1 LTAALGAGA
10 NRRHLPAVAIPATL
24 IGVSTEPRRARIL
37 VVDDER
43 SMREFLTICLGRAG
57 HEVEAV
63 GGGAEAMARISAE
76 RFDLVITDLT
86 MPQVGGMDVLRH
98 VMRQEAPPLV
108 LMITAFAT
116 AETAIEALKLG
127 AYDYLNKPFK
137 VEEIQVVVGRALE
150 RSRLAHENR
159 RLRDELRG
167 VGTLDHMV
175 GRSLAMQ
182 RVFELVRKVAPT
194 RTNVLIR
201 GESGTG
207 KELVARALHHLSDR
221 STRPFVAV
229 NCGAIPENLMESE
242 LFGHVKGSFTGAT
255 SGREGVFTAASGG
268 TLFLDEIG
276 ELSLAMQVKLLRVL
290 QERRVRPV
298 GGDREVEVDVR
309 VVAATNRDLEAA
321 IAAGEFRNDLYFRL
335 DVVQVVLPPLRHR
348 AEDIPLLVE
357 RFFERITREFGRP
370 LRGIGPDAMDWFL
383 GHDYPGNVR
392 ELENLVER
400 AVALETGDIL
410 TAQHLPA
417 QRGRSRAAENAEFAD
432 GTVDLDQAVAD
443 LERRLIGEALRRTGG
458 VRKEAARLLH
468 ISFRSLRYRLQKL
481 GIEVGRGD
489 DEA

>member
-1 LTAALGAGA
+1 
-10 NRRHLPAVAIPATL
+10 
-24 IGVSTEPRRARIL
+24 
-37 VVDDER
+37 
-43 SMREFLTICLGRAG
+43 
-57 HEVEAV
+57 
-63 GGGAEAMARISAE
+63 
-76 RFDLVITDLT
+76 
-86 MPQVGGMDVLRH
+86 
-98 VMRQEAPPLV
+98 
-108 LMITAFAT
+108 MI
-116 AETAIEALKLG
+116 
-127 AYDYLNKPFK
+127 
-137 VEEIQVVVGRALE
+137 
-150 RSRLAHENR
+150 
-159 RLRDELRG
+159 
-167 VGTLDHMV
+167 

-221 STRPFVAV
+221 ATRAFVAV

-242 LFGHVKGSFTGAT
+242 LFGHIKGSFTGAT

-276 ELSLAMQVKLLRVL
+276 ELSLSMQVKLLRVL

-298 GGDREVEVDVR
+298 GGDREVDIDVR

-370 LRGIGPDAMDWFL
+370 LRGVGPDAMDWFL

-410 TAQHLPA
+410 TAQHLPG
-417 QRGRSRAAENAEFAD
+417 QRARSRTAEHAEFAD

-443 LERRLIGEALRRTGG
+443 LERRLIGEALRRTSG
-458 VRKEAARLLH
+458 VRKEAARLLR

-481 GIEVGRGD
+481 GIEVGHGD

>member
-1 LTAALGAGA
+1 LPLGAFG
-10 NRRHLPAVAIPATL
+10 ATL
-24 IGVSTEPRRARIL
+24 QRVSDSAKRARIL
-37 VVDDER
+37 VVDDEH
-43 SMREFLTICLGRAG
+43 SMREFLMICLGRAG
-57 HEVEAV
+57 HDVVAV
-63 GGGAEAMARISAE
+63 GGGAEAMTRIDAE
-76 RFDLVITDLT
+76 SFDLVITDLT
-86 MPQVGGMDVLRH
+86 MPQIGGLDVLRH
-98 VMRQEAPPLV
+98 AMRRDPPPLV
-108 LMITAFAT
+108 LIITAFAT

-137 VEEIQVVVGRALE
+137 VDEIQVVVGRALE

-167 VGTLDHMV
+167 VGTLDHMI
-175 GRSLAMQ
+175 GRSVAMQ

-194 RTNVLIR
+194 RTNVLVR

-207 KELVARALHHLSDR
+207 KELVARALHRLSER
-221 STRPFVAV
+221 SGGPFVAV
-229 NCGAIPENLMESE
+229 NCGAIPETLMESE

-255 SGREGVFTAASGG
+255 SGREGVFTAANGG

-276 ELSLAMQVKLLRVL
+276 ELSLSMQVKLLRVL

-298 GGDREVEVDVR
+298 GGDREVDIDVR

-348 AEDIPLLVE
+348 PEDIPLLVE
-357 RFFERITREFGRP
+357 RFFERITRELARP
-370 LRGIGPDAMDWFL
+370 LRGVGPDAMDWFL

-400 AVALETGDIL
+400 AVALETGDVL
-410 TAQHLPA
+410 SAQHLPQ
-417 QRGRSRAAENAEFAD
+417 QRPRTRPAESEEDQTTGEFN
-432 GTVDLDQAVAD
+432 VDLDQAVAD

-481 GIEVGRGD
+481 GIEVGR
-489 DEA
+489 DEAG

>member
-1 LTAALGAGA
+1 MTASRRRAAKFAGGDDPG
-10 NRRHLPAVAIPATL
+10 NTGR
-24 IGVSTEPRRARIL
+24 VSSEPRSARIL

-57 HEVEAV
+57 HDVAAV
-63 GGGAEAMARISAE
+63 GSGGEAMARMDAE
-76 RFDLVITDLT
+76 PFDLVITDLT

-98 VMRQEAPPLV
+98 AMRKEAPPLV
-108 LMITAFAT
+108 LIITAFAT

-137 VEEIQVVVGRALE
+137 VEEIQVVVARALE

-167 VGTLDHMV
+167 VGTLDHMI
-175 GRSLAMQ
+175 GRSPAMQ

-207 KELVARALHHLSDR
+207 KELVARALHNLSER
-221 STRPFVAV
+221 AKKPFVAV

-242 LFGHVKGSFTGAT
+242 FFGHVKGSFTGAT
-255 SGREGVFTAASGG
+255 SGREGVFQTASGG

-290 QERRVRPV
+290 QERKLRPV
-298 GGDREVEVDVR
+298 GGDRELEVDVR

-321 IAAGEFRNDLYFRL
+321 IAAGEFRSDLYFRL

-348 AEDIPLLVE
+348 VEDIPLLVE
-357 RFFERITREFGRP
+357 RFFERITREFNRP
-370 LRGIGPDAMDWFL
+370 LRGVGPAAMDWFL
-383 GHDYPGNVR
+383 GYEYPGNVR

-400 AVALETGDIL
+400 AVALETGDVL
-410 TAQHLPA
+410 GAQHLPV
-417 QRGRSRAAENAEFAD
+417 RRPRAAAAEPTEFAD

-443 LERRLIGEALRRTGG
+443 LERRLIGDALRRAGG
-458 VRKEAARLLH
+458 VRKEAARLLQ
-468 ISFRSLRYRLQKL
+468 ITFRSLRYRLQKL

-489 DEA
+489 DDA